1 MVYKKLGGN
10 WKIKEAKMDNKNVFV
25 AIALSMS
32 VLLFWAAFFET
43 PRPSNKQ
50 SSEQKKTNNENVIT
64 PTINETIQLKKIT
77 REESIS
83 KSKRILIENDN
94 IIGSLLLK
102 GGLIDDIS
110 FKNHKQNLENNKN
123 IEFLN
128 PAEIDDGFYIETGW
142 TSINNKIK
150 VPTKNTIWS
159 LKGNTTLS
167 DDQPIVLEWNNGEGI
182 IFKRKINLDDK
193 YLFKI
198 SQQVQN
204 NTGKTI
210 ELYPYAQITR
220 NKVPDDIQNFYI
232 SHEGFIG
239 VFDEELKEDDYDDI
253 KEKKI
258 VREANEGWLGITD
271 KYWMTAV
278 VPSKGKNFKSTFL
291 YKDGYKA
298 NYILNTPTI
307 INPSS
312 QNENDVRLFVAA
324 KEVDTIDAYAENQNI
339 DKFDLV
345 IDWGWFY
352 FFTKPLF
359 FIIDYL
365 FKYFGNFGIAIVIIT
380 IGIRLLFFPLANYSF
395 RSMAKMKAV
404 QPEMMRLKELHKE
417 DKVKLQQEMMAL
429 YRKEKINPASGC
441 LPILIQI
448 PFFFAIYKMLFI
460 SLEMRHQPFFG
471 WIKDLSDKDPTT
483 IFNLFGLIPW
493 DPPSFLIIGIWPIL
507 MGLSM
512 WVQQKLNPAP
522 ADPIQ
527 AKIFAFFPLFLTII
541 LASFPSGLVVY
552 WTINNILT
560 IAQQWVIMRQT
571 KVKTN

>member
-1 MVYKKLGGN
+1 
-10 WKIKEAKMDNKNVFV
+10 MDNKNVFV

-32 VLLFWAAFFET
+32 VLLFWGAFFET
-43 PRPSNKQ
+43 PKNQ
-50 SSEQKKTNNENVIT
+50 IEQKTNNQIQEKTKNSIT
-64 PTINETIQLKKIT
+64 PSANQAPSINQLIVEKKVS
-77 REESIS
+77 RDESINNS
-83 KSKRILIENDN
+83 DRIRIENEN
-94 IIGSLLLK
+94 IIGSISLE

-110 FKNHKQNLENNKN
+110 FKNHKQKVEGSKN

-128 PAEIDDGFYIETGW
+128 PAQTENGFYAESGW
-142 TSINNKIK
+142 ASIGNKIK
-150 VPTKNTIWS
+150 VPTKNSKWKVEGNKVLTDKSPVI
-159 LKGNTTLS
+159 LK
-167 DDQPIVLEWNNGEGI
+167 WNNNEGV
-182 IFKRKINLDDK
+182 IFKKKIELDEK

-198 SQQVQN
+198 SQEIQN
-204 NTGKTI
+204 NSSQSV

-239 VFDEELKEDDYDDI
+239 VFDDELKEDDYDDI
-253 KEKKI
+253 EDNKI
-258 VREANEGWLGITD
+258 VRETNEGWLGITD
-271 KYWMTAV
+271 KYWMTV
-278 VPSKGKNFKSTFL
+278 LVPEAGKNFKSTYQYNDSF
-291 YKDGYKA
+291 KA
-298 NYILNTPTI
+298 NYI
-307 INPSS
+307 INEPVKINANSS
-312 QNENDVRLFVAA
+312 GVNSLRLFVAA
-324 KEVDTIDAYAENQNI
+324 KEVETIDAYAENQNI
-339 DKFDLV
+339 KKLDLV

-359 FIIDYL
+359 FVIDYL
-365 FKYFGNFGIAIVIIT
+365 FKFSGNFGFAIVLIT
-380 IGIRLLFFPLANYSF
+380 LAIRALFFPLANFSF

-404 QPEMMRLKELHKE
+404 TPEMQRLKELHKD

-441 LPILIQI
+441 LPVLIQI

-471 WIKDLSDKDPTT
+471 WIKDLSAADPTS

-493 DPPSFLIIGIWPIL
+493 DPPSFMIIGIWPIL
-507 MGLSM
+507 MGASM

-552 WTINNILT
+552 WTVNNILT
-560 IAQQWVIMRQT
+560 IAQQWVINKNT

>member
-1 MVYKKLGGN
+1 
-10 WKIKEAKMDNKNVFV
+10 MDNKNVFV

-32 VLLFWAAFFET
+32 VLLFWGAFFET
-43 PRPSNKQ
+43 PKNQ
-50 SSEQKKTNNENVIT
+50 IEQKTNNQIQEKTENSIT
-64 PTINETIQLKKIT
+64 PSNNQAPTINQLTVEKKVS
-77 REESIS
+77 RDESINNS
-83 KSKRILIENDN
+83 DRIRIENEN
-94 IIGSLLLK
+94 IIGSISLE

-110 FKNHKQNLENNKN
+110 FKNHKQKVEGSKN

-128 PAEIDDGFYIETGW
+128 PAQTENGFYAESGW
-142 TSINNKIK
+142 ASIGNKIK
-150 VPTKNTIWS
+150 VPTKNSKWKVEGNKVLTNKSPVI
-159 LKGNTTLS
+159 LKW
-167 DDQPIVLEWNNGEGI
+167 DNNEGV
-182 IFKRKINLDDK
+182 IFKKKIELDEK

-198 SQQVQN
+198 SQEIQN
-204 NTGKTI
+204 NSSQSV

-239 VFDEELKEDDYDDI
+239 VFDDELKEDDYDDI
-253 KEKKI
+253 EDNKI
-258 VREANEGWLGITD
+258 VRETNEGWLGITD
-271 KYWMTAV
+271 KYWMTV
-278 VPSKGKNFKSTFL
+278 LVPEAGKNFKSTYQYNDSF
-291 YKDGYKA
+291 KA
-298 NYILNTPTI
+298 NYI
-307 INPSS
+307 INEPVKINANSS
-312 QNENDVRLFVAA
+312 GVNSLRLFVAA
-324 KEVDTIDAYAENQNI
+324 KEVETIDSYAENQNI
-339 DKFDLV
+339 KKLDLV

-359 FIIDYL
+359 FVIDYL
-365 FKYFGNFGIAIVIIT
+365 FKFSGNFGFAIVLIT
-380 IGIRLLFFPLANYSF
+380 LAIRALFFPLANFSF

-404 QPEMMRLKELHKE
+404 TPEMQRLKELHKD

-441 LPILIQI
+441 LPVLIQI

-471 WIKDLSDKDPTT
+471 WIKDLSAADPTS

-493 DPPSFLIIGIWPIL
+493 DPPSFMIIGIWPIL
-507 MGLSM
+507 MGASM

-552 WTINNILT
+552 WTVNNILT
-560 IAQQWVIMRQT
+560 IAQQWVINKNT

>member
-1 MVYKKLGGN
+1 
-10 WKIKEAKMDNKNVFV
+10 MDNKNVFV

-43 PRPSNKQ
+43 PKPT
-50 SSEQKKTNNENVIT
+50 EQITTDKEKITNENTIT
-64 PTINETIQLKKIT
+64 PNINEAPQLKLVS
-77 REESIS
+77 REDSINN
-83 KSKRILIENDN
+83 SKRIKIENNN

-110 FKNHKQNLENNKN
+110 FKNHKKVLQGDTN

-128 PAEIDDGFYIETGW
+128 PADIENGFYVETGW

-150 VPTKNTIWS
+150 VPTKESNWTIS
-159 LKGNTTLS
+159 GNNILS
-167 DDQPIVLEWNNGEGI
+167 NNQPIILEWNNGEGV
-182 IFKRKINLDDK
+182 IFKRKIDLDDK

-198 SQQVQN
+198 SQRVEN
-204 NTGKTI
+204 NTNQSI

-253 KEKKI
+253 KDKKI
-258 VREANEGWLGITD
+258 VREADEGWLGITD
-271 KYWMTAV
+271 KFWVSAV
-278 VPSKGKNFKSTFL
+278 VPTKGENFKSTFL
-291 YKDGYKA
+291 YKDGFKA
-298 NYILNTPTI
+298 NYILNNPTK

-312 QNENDVRLFVAA
+312 NNENNLRLFVAA
-324 KEVDTIDAYAENQNI
+324 KEVNTIDKYAADQNI
-339 DKFDLV
+339 KKFDLV

-365 FKYFGNFGIAIVIIT
+365 FKYSGNFGIAIVIIT
-380 IGIRLLFFPLANYSF
+380 IGIRLIFFPLANYSF

-404 QPEMMRLKELHKE
+404 QPEMTRLKELHKE

-507 MGLSM
+507 MGASM

-522 ADPIQ
+522 ADPVQ

-541 LASFPSGLVVY
+541 LASFPAGLVVY
-552 WTINNILT
+552 WTVNNILT

>member
-1 MVYKKLGGN
+1 
-10 WKIKEAKMDNKNVFV
+10 MDNKNVFI

-43 PRPSNKQ
+43 PKPINNNSTQ
-50 SSEQKKTNNENVIT
+50 QEQKKNNENIIT
-64 PTINETIQLKKIT
+64 PNINESPKANKIS
-77 REESIS
+77 RADSIKNSSRIKIENESIV
-83 KSKRILIENDN
+83 
-94 IIGSLLLK
+94 GSMSLE

-110 FKNHKQNLENNKN
+110 FKKHKQNLENNLN
-123 IEFLN
+123 VEFFN
-128 PAEIDDGFYIETGW
+128 PAQTENGFYVETGW
-142 TSINNKIK
+142 TSIGNKIK
-150 VPTKNTIWS
+150 VPTKKSTWKVN
-159 LKGNTTLS
+159 GNKILS
-167 DDQPIVLEWNNGEGI
+167 NNNPIILEWNNKGGI
-182 IFKRKINLDDK
+182 IFKKKIELDNK

-198 SQQVQN
+198 TQEVQN
-204 NTGKTI
+204 NTDQSI
-210 ELYPYAQITR
+210 DLYPYAQITR
-220 NKVPDDIQNFYI
+220 NKIPDDIQNFYI

-239 VFDEELKEDDYDDI
+239 VFDEELKEDDYDDV
-253 KEKKI
+253 EENKI

-271 KYWMTAV
+271 KYWVTAV
-278 VPSKGKNFKSTFL
+278 VPKQGESFKSTFL
-291 YKDGYKA
+291 YRESFKA
-298 NYILNTPTI
+298 NYILNNPTTI
-307 INPSS
+307 GPSS
-312 QNENDVRLFVAA
+312 KNSNDVRLFVAA
-324 KEVDTIDAYAENQNI
+324 KEVDAIDSYAANENI
-339 DKFDLV
+339 EKFDLV

-365 FKYFGNFGIAIVIIT
+365 FKYSGNFGIAIVIIT
-380 IGIRLLFFPLANYSF
+380 IGIRLIFFPLANYSF

-417 DKVKLQQEMMAL
+417 DKTKLQQEMMAL

-441 LPILIQI
+441 LPVLIQI

-471 WIKDLSDKDPTT
+471 WIKDLSDKDPTSL
-483 IFNLFGLIPW
+483 FNLFGLIPW

-507 MGLSM
+507 MGASM

-560 IAQQWVIMRQT
+560 IAQQWVIMKQT